1 MRRAY
6 FLGDGMRSDGS
17 YRGFCFFEVSWHAD
31 AADSSVTT
39 RTPTTGFQ
47 QAFTTKL
54 QRLRASVVRGGGV
67 GSWGRVGGGNE
78 SKLGR

>member
-31 AADSSVTT
+31 AADSSVTI

-54 QRLRASVVRGGGV
+54 QRLRASVVVRGGGV
-67 GSWGRVGGGNE
+67 AAGAVWGAGMSPN
-78 SKLGR
+78 